1 MAELSLRQ
9 RMTEGVR
16 GRVLS
21 LAQNPIMLKELR
33 SRMRGSRAFVVLTVY
48 LLFMVSLIA
57 LIYIPITLAIQSRS
71 GPDLADVGK
80 FVFAMI
86 VLVQIS
92 LVAFIAPA
100 FTAGAISGEKQN
112 QSYDL
117 LRTTLLTPRQLVTGK
132 TLSALGYVFLLV
144 FASVPLQSIAFL
156 LGGIALPELLIA
168 ELLVLVS
175 AVAYALIGLYF
186 STVIRTTIGSTA
198 ATYAAAI
205 FLLVGIPFTLLFFTW
220 MNEVVFYSYSL
231 FAGSWQIEALF
242 QYGMM
247 GLASFNLP
255 LTVAVSEISLLE
267 HNSYWGF
274 TSSVSGGG
282 YSSISHT
289 IWLPS
294 PWYLYLFWYS
304 LIALWLYLACV
315 RRISRI
321 PN

>member
-16 GRVLS
+16 GRVLG
-21 LAQNPIMLKELR
+21 LAQNPIMIKELR

-57 LIYIPITLAIQSRS
+57 LIYVPITLSVRSRS
-71 GPDLADVGK
+71 GPALADVGK

-86 VLVQIS
+86 VLVQIF
-92 LVAFIAPA
+92 LVVFMAPA

-132 TLSALGYVFLLV
+132 ILSALGYVFLLI
-144 FASVPLQSIAFL
+144 FASVPLQSMAFL

-168 ELLVLVS
+168 QLLVFVS

-186 STVIRTTIGSTA
+186 STVMRTTIGSTV
-198 ATYAAAI
+198 ATYAAAL
-205 FLLVGIPFTLLFFTW
+205 FLLVGIPITLLFFTW
-220 MNEVVFYSYSL
+220 MNDIVFYSYSL
-231 FAGSWQIEALF
+231 FARSWQVEALS

-274 TSSVSGGG
+274 TTSVYGG
-282 YSSISHT
+282 SVSHT

-304 LIALWLYLACV
+304 LIALFLYLACV

>member
-16 GRVLS
+16 GRVLG
-21 LAQNPIMLKELR
+21 LAQNPIMIKELR

-57 LIYIPITLAIQSRS
+57 LIYVPITLSVRSRS

-86 VLVQIS
+86 VLVQIF
-92 LVAFIAPA
+92 LVVFMAPA

-132 TLSALGYVFLLV
+132 ILSALGYVFLLI
-144 FASVPLQSIAFL
+144 FASVPLQSMAFL

-168 ELLVLVS
+168 QLLVFVS

-186 STVIRTTIGSTA
+186 STVMRTTIGSTV
-198 ATYAAAI
+198 ATYAAAL
-205 FLLVGIPFTLLFFTW
+205 FLLVGIPITLLFFTW
-220 MNEVVFYSYSL
+220 MNDIVFYSYSL
-231 FAGSWQIEALF
+231 FARSWQVEALS

-274 TSSVSGGG
+274 TTSVYGG
-282 YSSISHT
+282 SVSHT

-304 LIALWLYLACV
+304 LIALFLYLACV

>member
-1 MAELSLRQ
+1 
-9 RMTEGVR
+9 MTEGVR

-21 LAQNPIMLKELR
+21 LTQNPIMIKELR

-48 LLFMVSLIA
+48 LLFMVSLIT
-57 LIYIPITLAIQSRS
+57 LIYIPITLSIRAGS

-86 VLVQIS
+86 VLVQIF
-92 LVAFIAPA
+92 LVAFMAPA

-132 TLSALGYVFLLV
+132 ILSALGYIFLLI

-156 LGGIALPELLIA
+156 LGGIALPELLVA
-168 ELLVLVS
+168 ALLVLVS
-175 AVAYALIGLYF
+175 AVTFALIGLYF
-186 STVIRTTIGSTA
+186 SAVMRTTIGSTV
-198 ATYAAAI
+198 ATYAAAL
-205 FLLVGIPFTLLFFTW
+205 FLLIGTPITLLFFTW
-220 MNEVVFYSYSL
+220 MNEDVLYSYSF
-231 FAGSWQIEALF
+231 FARSWQAEALL
-242 QYGMM
+242 QYGMIS
-247 GLASFNLP
+247 LTSLNLP
-255 LTVAVSEISLLE
+255 MTMVVSEISLLE

-274 TSSVSGGG
+274 TTSVYGGSVSH
-282 YSSISHT
+282 S

-294 PWYLYLFWYS
+294 PWYLYLFWYT
-304 LIALWLYLACV
+304 LLAFVFYLACV

>member
-21 LAQNPIMLKELR
+21 LAQNPIMIKELR

-57 LIYIPITLAIQSRS
+57 LIYVPITLSVRSRS

-86 VLVQIS
+86 VLVQIF
-92 LVAFIAPA
+92 LVVFMAPA

-132 TLSALGYVFLLV
+132 ILSALGYVFLLI
-144 FASVPLQSIAFL
+144 FASVPLQSMAFL

-168 ELLVLVS
+168 QLLVFVS

-186 STVIRTTIGSTA
+186 STVMRTTIGSTV
-198 ATYAAAI
+198 ATYAAAL
-205 FLLVGIPFTLLFFTW
+205 FLLVGIPITLLFFTW
-220 MNEVVFYSYSL
+220 MNDIVFYSYSL
-231 FAGSWQIEALF
+231 FARSWQVEALS

-274 TSSVSGGG
+274 TTSVYGG
-282 YSSISHT
+282 SVSHT

-304 LIALWLYLACV
+304 LIALFLYLACV

>member
-1 MAELSLRQ
+1 MAELSFRQ

-21 LAQNPIMLKELR
+21 LTQNPIMLKELR
-33 SRMRGSRAFVVLTVY
+33 SRMRGSRAFVVLTIY

-57 LIYIPITLAIQSRS
+57 LIYIPITLSIRS
-71 GPDLADVGK
+71 GSGPNLADVGK

-86 VLVQIS
+86 VLVQIF

-100 FTAGAISGEKQN
+100 FTAGTISSEKQN

-132 TLSALGYVFLLV
+132 ILSALGYIFLLI

-156 LGGIALPELLIA
+156 LGGIALPELVIA

-186 STVIRTTIGSTA
+186 STLMRTTIGSTV
-198 ATYAAAI
+198 ATYAAAL
-205 FLLVGIPFTLLFFTW
+205 FLLIGIPFTILFFIW
-220 MNEVVFYSYSL
+220 VDEVVLYNFSRTS
-231 FAGSWQIEALF
+231 GSWQMEALL
-242 QYGMM
+242 QYVMI

-255 LTVAVSEISLLE
+255 MTVVVSEISLLE
-267 HNSYWGF
+267 YSSYWGF
-274 TSSVSGGG
+274 TSSVYGNAYG
-282 YSSISHT
+282 SIPHS
-289 IWLPS
+289 IWLPA

-304 LIALWLYLACV
+304 LIALLLYLACV